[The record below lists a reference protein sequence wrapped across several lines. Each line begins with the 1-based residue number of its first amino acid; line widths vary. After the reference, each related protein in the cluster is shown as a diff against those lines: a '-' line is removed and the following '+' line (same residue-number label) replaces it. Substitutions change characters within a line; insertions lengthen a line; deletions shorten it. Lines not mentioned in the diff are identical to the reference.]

1 MTRFGKA
8 SAVLALALAFV
19 PVAAS
24 TQSADATLQAATA
37 YVSTFEKAFALLVSE
52 ESYVQEIRRLSGG
65 GGNLSRSNPGGG
77 IQSGATIRQQILKSD
92 YMLVQLGTGAGWMPF
107 RDTFE
112 LNGSKLRDRE
122 DRLVR
127 LFLSGDADRFDQAA
141 RVMAESTRHNIGNVT
156 RTINIP
162 TLALMFLHASVK
174 ERFTFTMAG
183 EETMGGRVV
192 QRVRYRESA
201 RPTLIKTTR
210 GGNLALEGSLWI
222 EPSSGV
228 VVKTMMTAA
237 DPAVRAI
244 ITVTFRPDET
254 LAIWVPEQMEEYY
267 KASSSAD
274 EIVATASY
282 SKVRRFQVSTD
293 EKIAKPPGQ

>member
-1 MTRFGKA
+1 MTRLGKA
-8 SAVLALALAFV
+8 LAVLALALAFV

-24 TQSADATLQAATA
+24 MQSADATLQAATA

-77 IQSGATIRQQILKSD
+77 IQSGATVRQQILKSD

-122 DRLVR
+122 DRLVK

-174 ERFTFTMAG
+174 DRFTFTMAG

-210 GGNLALEGSLWI
+210 GADLDARGHTVDRAVERRRRQDHDDRGRSGGARHHHRDVPAGREPGDLGARADGGVRQGLVQRRRDRGDRVVFQGAALPGEHGR
-222 EPSSGV
+222 EDRQ
-228 VVKTMMTAA
+228 AA
-237 DPAVRAI
+237 
-244 ITVTFRPDET
+244 
-254 LAIWVPEQMEEYY
+254 
-267 KASSSAD
+267 
-274 EIVATASY
+274 
-282 SKVRRFQVSTD
+282 
-293 EKIAKPPGQ
+293 G